1 MQTVYQL
8 ILLFTIYSFVGW
20 ACETAYCSIPAKR
33 FINRGFLNGPF
44 CPVYGF
50 GALLVIYPL
59 EPLSDHIVLLF
70 LCGMIITSLL
80 EYLTAYIL
88 EVCFHTK
95 WWDYSQ
101 KKFNIHGRV
110 CLKNSLLFGVM
121 SVLLVKLLHPWVQ
134 WLLTLLPDWLVPL
147 VSFFLLVYF
156 VTDSVVTV
164 RSILTLNG
172 KMEKLQQAMQELK
185 EKNQALKTR
194 MQQDLEARLDA
205 KLDEESKKRL
215 ENLSEHIHEMTEN
228 SRMWQRRLLEA
239 FPHMSSER
247 HAEALEKMRQAVQE
261 RREKRKRRKK

>member
-134 WLLTLLPDWLVPL
+134 WLLKLLPDWLVPL
-147 VSFFLLVYF
+147 VSFFLVGYF
-156 VTDSVVTV
+156 VTDSAVTV
-164 RSILTLNG
+164 RSIPAVTVQPLILMLFFPFSP
-172 KMEKLQQAMQELK
+172 KRRDMMMSPSVSMSISRSARA
-185 EKNQALKTR
+185 ALPF
-194 MQQDLEARLDA
+194 
-205 KLDEESKKRL
+205 SG
-215 ENLSEHIHEMTEN
+215 TEN
-228 SRMWQRRLLEA
+228 SA
-239 FPHMSSER
+239 FTIHSASP
-247 HAEALEKMRQAVQE
+247 
-261 RREKRKRRKK
+261 